1 MWLKALKMF
10 QRGFLFVDYFS
21 QERVQVHTL
30 PSFYY
35 ACLNFPWFIVRQVKS
50 DIFLLFLSLLNE
62 HTAYIVQIKASEIL
76 AKEGCQENTSRCGFK
91 KT

>member
-1 MWLKALKMF
+1 M
-10 QRGFLFVDYFS
+10 
-21 QERVQVHTL
+21 
-30 PSFYY
+30 
-35 ACLNFPWFIVRQVKS
+35 VRQVKS
-50 DIFLLFLSLLNE
+50 DFFLLFLSRLNE

>member
-1 MWLKALKMF
+1 MRLKALKMF

-35 ACLNFPWFIVRQVKS
+35 ACLNCPRGI
-50 DIFLLFLSLLNE
+50 LGLFHLDSVSYSQNYL
-62 HTAYIVQIKASEIL
+62 
-76 AKEGCQENTSRCGFK
+76 
-91 KT
+91 